1 MNRKVFLTIIAILVI
16 GIVGVTIYLLTNKG
30 TDVSQNEIQPQEEV
44 GSDTMRQTIVTLYYQ
59 NKETKE
65 LMPEG
70 RMVDSK
76 TLLTDP
82 YATLMGLLLEG
93 PKNEKLQTVIPEGT
107 RVVKAELKG
116 DTVYLDLSKE
126 FIDNHKGGQEAE
138 NMTIYAI
145 VNTLTQLNEVNSVK
159 ILINGREDQA
169 FKDNKINFKNA
180 FVRIEKGNNT
190 TKQTNTNNTNN
201 TTNSTQTNATTNTTS
216 NTQANKTVNSAT

>member
-1 MNRKVFLTIIAILVI
+1 MNRKVFLTIMIILII
-16 GIVGVTIYLLTNKG
+16 GIVGVTIYLITNKDK
-30 TDVSQNEIQPQEEV
+30 DVSQNEIQPQEEA
-44 GSDTMRQTIVTLYYQ
+44 GDDTMRQTIATLYYQ

-70 RMVDSK
+70 RMIDSK
-76 TLLTDP
+76 ELLTDP

-107 RVVKAELKG
+107 RVLKAELKG
-116 DTVYLDLSKE
+116 ETVYLDLSKE

-180 FVRIEKGNNT
+180 FVRIEKSNNT
-190 TKQTNTNNTNN
+190 TKQTNTNNT
-201 TTNSTQTNATTNTTS
+201 TNSTQTNVKNNTTS
-216 NTQANKTVNSAT
+216 NTQTNVAVNNTTT

>member
-1 MNRKVFLTIIAILVI
+1 MNRKVFLTIMAILII
-16 GIVGVTIYLLTNKG
+16 GIVGVTIYLLTNKNN
-30 TDVSQNEIQPQEEV
+30 DVSQNEIQPQEEV
-44 GSDTMRQTIVTLYYQ
+44 GNDTMRQTIATLYYQ

-70 RMVDSK
+70 RMIDSK

-82 YATLMGLLLEG
+82 YPTLITLLIEG

-107 RVVKAELKG
+107 RVLKAELKG
-116 DTVYLDLSKE
+116 DIVYLDLSKE

-138 NMTIYAI
+138 NMTVYAI

-180 FVRIEKGNNT
+180 FIRIEKNSNS
-190 TKQTNTNNTNN
+190 TKQTNTNQVTNNTQTNKINN
-201 TTNSTQTNATTNTTS
+201 TTNSTQNNKVANTT
-216 NTQANKTVNSAT
+216 T

>member
-116 DTVYLDLSKE
+116 DIVYLDLSKE

-180 FVRIEKGNNT
+180 FIRIEKDNST
-190 TKQTNTNNTNN
+190 TKQTNTNNTTNN
-201 TTNSTQTNATTNTTS
+201 TQTNKTTNTTG
-216 NTQANKTVNSAT
+216 NTQNNKIGNTTT

>member
-1 MNRKVFLTIIAILVI
+1 MNRKVFLTIMAILII
-16 GIVGVTIYLLTNKG
+16 GIVGVTIYLLTNKNN
-30 TDVSQNEIQPQEEV
+30 DVSQNEIQPQEEV
-44 GSDTMRQTIVTLYYQ
+44 GNDTMRQTIATLYYQ

-70 RMVDSK
+70 RMIDSK

-82 YATLMGLLLEG
+82 YATLITLLIEG

-107 RVVKAELKG
+107 RVLKAELKG
-116 DTVYLDLSKE
+116 DIVYLDLSKE

-138 NMTIYAI
+138 NMTVYAI
-145 VNTLTQLNEVNSVK
+145 VNTLTQLNEVSSVK

-180 FVRIEKGNNT
+180 FIRIEKNSNT
-190 TKQTNTNNTNN
+190 TKQTNTNQVTNN
-201 TTNSTQTNATTNTTS
+201 TQTQKPTSATN
-216 NTQANKTVNSAT
+216 NTQVNKTVNTTN

>member
-1 MNRKVFLTIIAILVI
+1 MNRKVFLTIMAILII
-16 GIVGVTIYLLTNKG
+16 GIVGVTIYLLTNKNN
-30 TDVSQNEIQPQEEV
+30 DVSQNEIQPQEEV
-44 GSDTMRQTIVTLYYQ
+44 GNDTMRQTIATLYYQ

-70 RMVDSK
+70 RMIDSK

-82 YATLMGLLLEG
+82 YATLITLLIEG

-107 RVVKAELKG
+107 RVLKAELKG
-116 DTVYLDLSKE
+116 DIVYLDLSKE

-145 VNTLTQLNEVNSVK
+145 VNTLTQLNEVSSVK
-159 ILINGREDQA
+159 ILINGRENQA

-180 FVRIEKGNNT
+180 FIRIEKNSNT
-190 TKQTNTNNTNN
+190 TKQTNTNQVTNN
-201 TTNSTQTNATTNTTS
+201 TQTQKPTSATN
-216 NTQANKTVNSAT
+216 NTQVNKTVNTTN